1 MINLVNIY
9 RYNQNLKFKSLF
21 TKKNFIFKLKK
32 KRRKVK
38 KMRIIVKN
46 VETGVSKTF
55 DNVEEDWKVGQL
67 KKLAKKDFE
76 VGKVKC

>member
-1 MINLVNIY
+1 
-9 RYNQNLKFKSLF
+9 
-21 TKKNFIFKLKK
+21 
-32 KRRKVK
+32 
-38 KMRIIVKN
+38 MRIIVKN